1 MSGWLIVLTG
11 AIYAAVSVE
20 QFINKNP
27 AMGIVY
33 AGYSF
38 SNVGL
43 WLVVK

>member
-11 AIYAAVSVE
+11 AIYAAVAAE
-20 QFINKNP
+20 QFWNGEP

-38 SNVGL
+38 SNWGL

>member
-20 QFINKNP
+20 QFWKGEP

-33 AGYSF
+33 FGYAVANCGIYF
-38 SNVGL
+38 
-43 WLVVK
+43 LVK